1 MKLTKQ
7 DTRLR
12 RARRGREKIK
22 ELAALRLS
30 VHRTPQHIYAQIF
43 APHGDQVLVAASTLQ
58 KDVRGELKT
67 TGNIEAA
74 KAVGRAIAERA
85 KAKGIDKVAFDRS
98 GFMYHGRVKA
108 LAEAARLSSNRPRSL
123 RGVMARVEKPVSGD
137 DLLEKLV
144 AVNRVAKVVKGG
156 KQFGFT
162 ALTVVGDGA
171 GRVGFGYGKAREVPV
186 AISKAM
192 MQARKSL
199 VSVSLRN
206 DTLFYAVKGKHGTT
220 RVYMQPAADGTGV
233 IAGGGMRAVFECA
246 GVRNVLAKSYGSRNP
261 INVVRA
267 TMDALAKLRTPDD
280 IAAKRGKSVAELVE

>member
-1 MKLTKQ
+1 
-7 DTRLR
+7 
-12 RARRGREKIK
+12 
-22 ELAALRLS
+22 
-30 VHRTPQHIYAQIF
+30 
-43 APHGDQVLVAASTLQ
+43 
-58 KDVRGELKT
+58 
-67 TGNIEAA
+67 
-74 KAVGRAIAERA
+74 
-85 KAKGIDKVAFDRS
+85 
-98 GFMYHGRVKA
+98 
-108 LAEAARLSSNRPRSL
+108 
-123 RGVMARVEKPVSGD
+123 MARIEKPQSGD

-199 VSVSLRN
+199 VNVSLKN
-206 DTLFYAVKGKHGTT
+206 DTLFYAVKGQHGTT

-267 TMDALAKLRTPDD
+267 TMDALEKLRTPDD
-280 IAAKRGKSVAELVE
+280 IAAKRGKTVEEIAS